1 MPCIIIKKTLIHQLL
16 YTEQP
21 PPPKT
26 KQHLRSGVLFKGV
39 STYLSYT
46 FLIDT
51 CQSHSFG
58 SVQCVLVAATRSR
71 SQSSSGVKVVIYSPL
86 HNGHRGIQ
94 IARKATRTVPICL
107 PILGS
112 EMIEPVITT
121 PTQKKKTNKLIYT
134 GHKSVEEC
142 IFCASFAYNRLCL
155 LMFMHFYNK
164 TSTL

>member
-21 PPPKT
+21 PPPQT

-121 PTQKKKTNKLIYT
+121 PTQKKQIN
-134 GHKSVEEC
+134 
-142 IFCASFAYNRLCL
+142 
-155 LMFMHFYNK
+155 
-164 TSTL
+164 